1 MLRSLYSGVS
11 GLRSHQTKMDVIG
24 NNIANV
30 NTYGFKASRATFRD
44 VYYQTMAGASA
55 PEENRGGTNAKQIG
69 YGAQVATID
78 TVHSRSGFA
87 TTDNV
92 LDIAISGEGYF
103 QVMDPAGNK
112 FYTRAGNF
120 TIDAQGNLVDASGNF
135 ILGAVSKFTETTE
148 LSKAIDFIDEYI
160 IPNQKYFADLDT
172 ALVPEGGTARWAT
185 FKAAYDDAVLKLN
198 NPSTDEATLLA
209 AKDTLVGAD
218 GISGVIGDLLAE
230 ATGTNSAP
238 AYASAITGVLGG
250 ALTYYK
256 QTYLDNSGKFDAST
270 LAALQTAYDDAK
282 ALLEVSPP
290 ATAADKLDAVN
301 NLLVAAETVKALDT
315 SYGVTLSA
323 GLLPSASGAEKINI
337 LKNINSTLPAGAK
350 PITVND
356 LTSLAIGASG
366 TIEAKAGEYGRVT
379 LGRIDLATFAN
390 PQGLQQEGNSY
401 FSQTGNSGVATPSIP
416 GADGAGQLASGML
429 EMSNVD
435 LSKEFSDMITTQRGF
450 QANSRIITVSDSMLE
465 ELVNLKR

>member
-11 GLRSHQTKMDVIG
+11 GLRSHQTRMDVIG

-44 VYYQTMAGASA
+44 VYYQTMAGAGA

-69 YGAQVATID
+69 YGTQVATID
-78 TVHSRSGFA
+78 TIHSRSGFA
-87 TTDNV
+87 STDSV

-120 TIDAQGNLVDASGNF
+120 TVDAQGNLVDASGNF
-135 ILGAVSKFTETTE
+135 VLGAVSKFTETTE

-160 IPNQKYFADLDT
+160 IPNQKYFTDLDK
-172 ALVPEGGTARWAT
+172 ALVTDGDTARWAT

-198 NPSTDEATLLA
+198 NPSTDEATLAA
-209 AKDTLVGAD
+209 AKNTLVGAD

-256 QTYLDNSGKFDAST
+256 QTYLDNSSKFEASS
-270 LAALQTAYDDAK
+270 LATLQTAYNNAK
-282 ALLEVSPP
+282 SLLESGT
-290 ATAADKLDAVN
+290 ATSADKLTAVQSMMG
-301 NLLVAAETVKALDT
+301 AAQNVKALDT
-315 SYGVTLSA
+315 SYGVTLSS
-323 GLLPSASGAEKINI
+323 GLLPTASGSEKINI

-350 PITVND
+350 QITVND
-356 LTSLAIGASG
+356 LTSLAIGANG
-366 TIEAKAGEYGRVT
+366 AIEAKAGEYGRVT

-401 FSQTGNSGVATPSIP
+401 FSQTGNSGVATPTIP
-416 GADGAGQLASGML
+416 GSDGAGQLASGML